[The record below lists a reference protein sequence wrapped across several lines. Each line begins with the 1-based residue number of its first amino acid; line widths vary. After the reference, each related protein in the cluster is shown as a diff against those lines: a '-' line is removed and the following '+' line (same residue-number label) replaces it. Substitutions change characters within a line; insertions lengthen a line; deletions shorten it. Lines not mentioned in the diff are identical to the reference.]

1 MKRIAFLAVCLL
13 CTSPLMALPFND
25 DMVDNQ
31 LSTGQVMLPAP
42 KGSVSKGSLKYGPRT
57 KEESLA
63 LTNPTKA
70 EDLASS
76 SLRGKRLFQVNC
88 AACHGE
94 IGEKHVVYE
103 AGKYLGAPN
112 IAEPSYHNRT
122 DGSLYSTI
130 HFGNVIMYPV
140 GWKIS
145 SDETWDIINY
155 IRDTQKQYPI
165 QDQAK

>member
-1 MKRIAFLAVCLL
+1 MNKALVVILL
-13 CTSPLMALPFND
+13 LSISNLVQALPFND

-31 LSTGQVMLPAP
+31 LSTGQVMLPTP
-42 KGSVSKGSLKYGPRT
+42 KNSVAKGSLKYGPRT
-57 KEESLA
+57 KEEALK

-70 EDLASS
+70 TSDSIS
-76 SLRGKRLFQVNC
+76 KGKRLFQVNC

-94 IGEKHVVYE
+94 IGNKHVVYE

-112 IAEPSYHNRT
+112 IAESSYHDRT

-145 SDETWDIINY
+145 QDETWDIINY
-155 IRDTQKQYPI
+155 IRDTQTKYSTSN
-165 QDQAK
+165 